1 MKVILASKS
10 PRRKELLSLITENF
24 VIKTANVD
32 EALPEG
38 ITPDKAVEYLSK
50 IKEYLQKNH
59 GGVYAKF
66 LRRQTPLP
74 SGKRE
79 KSPCST
85 TNFLYTRKMS
95 SEAPQFKISGV

>member
-1 MKVILASKS
+1 MQKHHSIIPLEIENMSLNSKKS
-10 PRRKELLSLITENF
+10 R
-24 VIKTANVD
+24 
-32 EALPEG
+32 
-38 ITPDKAVEYLSK
+38 YSK
-50 IKEYLQKNH
+50 KSRNTYQKNH
-59 GGVYAKF
+59 GGVYAEF